1 MKISKEQ
8 VATIARLARLDLDD
22 ARLERFAG
30 QFGDIL
36 DYMDMLG
43 AVDTTDVE
51 PLYSPSE
58 HGTVLRTDE
67 VLTHCTR
74 EQLLANAPESDGQF
88 FVVPRIV

>member
-22 ARLERFAG
+22 DKLERFAG

-36 DYMDMLG
+36 DYMDLLG
-43 AVDTTDVE
+43 EVDTTGVD
-51 PLYSPSE
+51 PLYSPAE
-58 HGTVLRTDE
+58 HGTVLRADE
-67 VLTHCTR
+67 VRTHCTR
-74 EQLLANAPESDGQF
+74 EDLLANAPEADGQF